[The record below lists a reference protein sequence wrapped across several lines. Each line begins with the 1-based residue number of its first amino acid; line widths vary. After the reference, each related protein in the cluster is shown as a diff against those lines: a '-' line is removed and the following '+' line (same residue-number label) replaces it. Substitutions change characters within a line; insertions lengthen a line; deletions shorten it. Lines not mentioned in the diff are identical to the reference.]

1 METKSFIMEEYR
13 RMLSAKEQQEDQA
26 IDIQIRPKSLGEFV
40 GQSRLKDNLR
50 IAIAAAK
57 QRSEQLDHVLFYGPP
72 GLGKTTLS
80 HILAFEMGVN
90 IKVTSGPALERAG
103 DLASVLTNLEPGD
116 MLFIDEIHRLNRAIE
131 EVLYSAMEDYVIDL
145 VLGKGPNAQSVRL
158 DLPKFTLVGATT
170 RLSLLSGPLRD
181 RFGSIFRLDY
191 YSDDEMRQIVARSA
205 RLFNAN
211 FDDDA
216 VREVAARSRKTPR
229 VANRI
234 IRRVRD
240 YAQVNDHQVI
250 TRSIAEKALSLLDID
265 SRGLDEIDRRM
276 LFMMINHF
284 GGGPVGLQT
293 ISAFTGEEVGTI
305 EEVYEPYLMQLG
317 FLSRTPRGRVVTELA
332 YEHLGVVKPKV
343 KGML

>member
-1 METKSFIMEEYR
+1 MEEYR